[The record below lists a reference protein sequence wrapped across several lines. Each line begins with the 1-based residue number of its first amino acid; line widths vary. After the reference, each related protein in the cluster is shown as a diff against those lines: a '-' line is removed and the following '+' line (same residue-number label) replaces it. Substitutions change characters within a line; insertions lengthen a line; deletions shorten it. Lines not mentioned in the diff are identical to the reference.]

1 MMRLSKKLLGLTL
14 GGMFIVNAASA
25 CNVTVDSMP
34 TVSYTI
40 ALCPQKSLYLYNQGI
55 GYVDSAWITLGTQR
69 QYGAETIQVHYKYPK
84 EYIEQY
90 NRWDPRQYYGP
101 GTPEQLFAKAER
113 ILQVALNHNGI
124 NEDFDISEAPPE
136 IAEQVKK
143 ESYSEL
149 REYYRELFKDVY
161 NMANPYEQPANN
173 QKTDDTAQNK
183 LNNEEEDKRLA
194 EASLTS
200 FKLDKAAYDVKLTS
214 ILPVELLDDDYIFNA
229 EEAIPK
235 FSKEEKQLAKRIRK
249 GVNAALAKYFGAGTL
264 HDGCL
269 VLQKMRLQAEKQNK
283 QTEASAPTS
292 KHYVCKLWIGRKK
305 PAKGLLDL
313 LTKTM
318 GINDTFEEI
327 YPAVVVY
334 TIENGKPDTVW
345 IKTKDEDKIRI
356 EKIYKL

>member
-14 GGMFIVNAASA
+14 GAMFIVNAASA
-25 CNVTVDSMP
+25 CNVDVKPDSIL
-34 TVSYTI
+34 VSYTI
-40 ALCPQKSLYLYNQGI
+40 ALCPKKSLYLYNQGI
-55 GYVDSAWITLGTQR
+55 GYVNFAWITLGTQR
-69 QYGAETIQVHYKYPK
+69 QYKADSIMVRYEYPK
-84 EYIEQY
+84 EDYEQWTQQ
-90 NRWDPRQYYGP
+90 NYYGS

-124 NEDFDISEAPPE
+124 NENFDISEAPPE

-143 ESYSEL
+143 ESYEL

-183 LNNEEEDKRLA
+183 INNEEEDKRLA

-214 ILPVELLDDDYIFNA
+214 ILPVELLDDDYMFND
-229 EEAIPK
+229 EEAIQK
-235 FSKEEKQLAKRIRK
+235 FSKEEKQLTKRIRK

-269 VLQKMRLQAEKQNK
+269 VLQKMRLQAAKQDK
-283 QTEASAPTS
+283 QTEASAPATE
-292 KHYVCKLWIGRKK
+292 HYVCKFWIGRKK